1 MKKGYFRQILDRLAE
16 MLGYKAQEEA
26 PDRTVIDLYD
36 RCGISFVDTISKSL
50 VPMIT
55 QDFDWQVRGESYRSE
70 YLDALTTR
78 FVNTKLDKAVQTC
91 LNTGECLAVPVFT
104 TKSKLLGA
112 RGDIVTYLVDAYNYK
127 IISCVDDILLDIVIA
142 IDVYRTDYSEYILL
156 ERIRYDADLRECF
169 YSLYVAYDGHITRD
183 LSYVAQWSHYDLDW
197 SVRGVDKILVAR
209 FKAPFVDP
217 KNINN
222 VKGVPLCNAAD
233 YAIRELKQIYRQTGF
248 EYEAKEAM
256 VFFDDQLLM
265 NENGRIVVPRER
277 QRYMNPVRVTGEKGE
292 DMINEYSPDIRS
304 ASYKDGIDIYNRLI
318 EQNIGVN
325 KGVLSDS
332 NDTNY
337 ENVDNIR
344 RGNQRTWA
352 LIESIRT
359 SCDEFLYQLMYCYET
374 ICNVEAVT
382 PFGYYDVF
390 HRWSSDYKESKT
402 DNMNVIINGISVGA
416 MSPAEYRQFA
426 TGESIEECERVV
438 ARLKREANEQT
449 IEQIVNSAMEAVD
462 AMADEAAA
470 REEREE
476 EREREER

>member
-1 MKKGYFRQILDRLAE
+1 MKKGYFRQLLDKLAE
-16 MLGYKAQEEA
+16 MLGYKVQEEA
-26 PDRTVIDLYD
+26 PNRTAIDLYD
-36 RCGISFVDTISKSL
+36 KCGISFVDTISKSL

-55 QDFDWQVRGESYRSE
+55 QDFDWQVRGESRRSE
-70 YLDALTTR
+70 YLDYITTR

-104 TKSKLLGA
+104 TRSKILGA
-112 RGDIVTYLVDAYNYK
+112 RGDIITYLIDAYNYK
-127 IISCVDDILLDIVIA
+127 IISCADDVLLDIVIA
-142 IDVYRTDYSEYILL
+142 VDVHRTKYNEYVLL
-156 ERIRYDADLRECF
+156 ERVRYDSNLRECF
-169 YSLYVAYDGHITRD
+169 YSLYVAVDGQITRD
-183 LSYVAQWSHYDLDW
+183 LEMVDHWAGYEKDW

-209 FKAPFVDP
+209 FKAPFIDP

-222 VKGVPLCNAAD
+222 IKGVPLCNAAD
-233 YAIRELKQIYRQTGF
+233 YAIRELKEIYTQTGF
-248 EYEAKEAM
+248 EYESKEAM
-256 VFFDDQLLM
+256 IFMDEQTLLGPDG
-265 NENGRIVVPRER
+265 NLHVPKHR
-277 QRYMNPVRVTGEKGE
+277 QRYMNPIHFTGDVAEG
-292 DMINEYSPDIRS
+292 MIKEYSPDIRS

-337 ENVDNIR
+337 ENVDNVR

-359 SCDEFLYQLMYCYET
+359 ACDEFLYQLMYCYEV
-374 ICNVEAVT
+374 ICNVEMVT
-382 PFGYYDVF
+382 PPGFYDVF
-390 HRWSSDYKESKT
+390 TRWSSEYKESKT
-402 DNMNVIINGISVGA
+402 DMMNVIINGISVGA

-438 ARLKREANEQT
+438 ARLKQEANEQT
-449 IEQIVNSAMEAVD
+449 IAQIVNSAMEAVD

-470 REEREE
+470 KEEKESEE
-476 EREREER
+476 NR

>member
-1 MKKGYFRQILDRLAE
+1 MQRGYFRQLLDRLAIW
-16 MLGYKAQEEA
+16 LGYRVQEEA
-26 PDRTVIDLYD
+26 PERTVIDLYD

-55 QDFDWQVRGESYRSE
+55 QDFDWQVRGESRRSE
-70 YLDALTTR
+70 YLDYVTTR

-91 LNTGECLAVPVFT
+91 LNTGECLAIPVFT
-104 TKSKLLGA
+104 TKSKILGA
-112 RGDIVTYLVDAYNYK
+112 RGDIITYLIDAYNYK
-127 IISCVDDILLDIVIA
+127 IISCADDVLLDIVIA
-142 IDVYRTDYSEYILL
+142 IDIHKTKEHEYVLL
-156 ERIRYDADLRECF
+156 ERVRYDSDSRECF
-169 YSLYVAYDGHITRD
+169 YSLYVATDGRIDRNIAIVERWAD
-183 LSYVAQWSHYDLDW
+183 YDLDW
-197 SVRGVDKILVAR
+197 SIRGVDKILVAR

-233 YAIRELKQIYRQTGF
+233 YAIRELKQIYTQTGF
-248 EYEAKEAM
+248 EFESKEAM
-256 VFFDDQLLM
+256 VFMDDQLLM
-265 NENGRIVVPRER
+265 NENGYIVVPREK
-277 QRYMNPVRVTGEKGE
+277 QRYMNPVRVSGEKGE
-292 DMINEYSPDIRS
+292 DMISEYSPDIRS
-304 ASYKDGIDIYNRLI
+304 SSYKDGIDIYNRLI

-337 ENVDNIR
+337 ENVDNVR

-359 SCDEFLYQLMYCYET
+359 ACDEFLYQLMYCYEV
-374 ICNVEAVT
+374 ICNVEMVT
-382 PFGYYDVF
+382 PPGYYDVF
-390 HRWSSDYKESKT
+390 TRWSSEYKESKT
-402 DNMNVIINGISVGA
+402 DMMNVIINGISVGA

-438 ARLKREANEQT
+438 ARLKQEANEQT
-449 IEQIVNSAMEAVD
+449 IAQIVNSAMEAVD

-470 REEREE
+470 KEEKESEE
-476 EREREER
+476 NR